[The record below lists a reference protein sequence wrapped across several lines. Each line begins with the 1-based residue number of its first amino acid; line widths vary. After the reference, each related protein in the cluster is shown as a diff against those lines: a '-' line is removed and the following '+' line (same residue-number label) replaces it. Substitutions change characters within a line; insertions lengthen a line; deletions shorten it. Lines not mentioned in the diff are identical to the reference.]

1 MMYANK
7 MALAVKVN
15 GRVLREFDGN
25 SVRIPFGSEF
35 SLLIKN
41 LNAVRV
47 QVKVSIDGTDAT
59 DGTALVIQ
67 PNSEIDFKRF
77 IKNGNFE
84 KGNSFKF
91 IERTDSV
98 EQARGIKIDDGL
110 IRIEFQFEKP
120 YQSMSPGLWNNQW
133 DWNRYGSPTIGGDYY
148 GSYGSV
154 SGAVGGSVLTNSVQ
168 SANVSYS
175 APTSPSKGVL
185 RSATA
190 NAEVQATNDAG
201 ITVPGSENNQ
211 KFMQAAWFPVE
222 TEKHVMIMKLLGES
236 AGQKVV
242 EAVTVKSKPKCVT
255 CHKLNKANAKFCN
268 NCGTSLNII

>member
-1 MMYANK
+1 MYANK

-120 YQSMSPGLWNNQW
+120 YQSPGLLWNNQW
-133 DWNRYGSPTIGGDYY
+133 DWNRHGSPTIGG
-148 GSYGSV
+148 
-154 SGAVGGSVLTNSVQ
+154 SVLTNITSYD
-168 SANVSYS
+168 VSYS
-175 APTSPSKGVL
+175 ATASTNSVL

-190 NAEVQATNDAG
+190 NSNTAHSVEAQSANVVNDAG

-211 KFMQAAWFPVE
+211 KFTQASWFPLE

-242 EAVTVKSKPKCVT
+242 EAVTVQHKPKCVT
-255 CHKLNKANAKFCN
+255 CHKVNKANAKFCS